1 MLESDIEVKKGENIK
16 TKEKIQFNENELK
29 KYIIKSNFSGN
40 VKKISVSNKET
51 LSELEIKL
59 LS

>member
-1 MLESDIEVKKGENIK
+1 MLESDIEVKGENIK

-40 VKKISVSNKET
+40 VKK
-51 LSELEIKL
+51 
-59 LS
+59 